1 MMLVDDCTA
10 NSGGFQGEGSD
21 CESVTCPIA
30 GAGDECNNAM
40 MAIVGAN
47 PFETNTATP
56 SDDQPDEG
64 QCPGTYLDW
73 DNSPDIWFRFVAKS
87 SGSMEFTTCDPSS
100 YDTSMALYADSCT
113 NQVACNGDASGSG
126 CQAYH
131 STINYNVV
139 SGSTYYIRIGGW
151 QGATGEGT
159 LTID

>member
-10 NSGGFQGEGSD
+10 NFGGFQGEGSD

-40 MAIVGAN
+40 IAIVGAN

-131 STINYNVV
+131 STINYNVE